1 MTRFEKIGKRAEL
14 LETAYLIIIERDK
27 WDNLNYDDD
36 FKSVKEDRREEHA
49 FYLSVASEIEKLL

>member
-27 WDNLNYDDD
+27 WDNLNNEDD

>member
-27 WDNLNYDDD
+27 WDNLNYEDD